1 MLKRNFEII
10 GSAVRSITLV
20 VASSVAAKGYI
31 QQSDVLILASAVPI
45 VAAASWGIICAMF
58 NEIKASRREALA
70 LHAGIVA
77 ASSGER
83 RISGITPE
91 TAPALIAKFNQP
103 ETKP

>member
-1 MLKRNFEII
+1 MLKRNSEII

-20 VASSVAAKGYI
+20 VATSVAAKGYI

-45 VAAASWGIICAMF
+45 IAAASWGIICAMYHEMRTA
-58 NEIKASRREALA
+58 NREAAALRAGMLA
-70 LHAGIVA
+70 AKQ
-77 ASSGER
+77 GER

-91 TAPALIAKFNQP
+91 TAPALIAKLNQP